1 MHAELAAMPGRF
13 WRGVVDF
20 LTPPACLVCRAQL
33 TEPASLCAA
42 CWSKLAHIE
51 EPVCTVMGT
60 PFAYDQGEGAL
71 SPAAVAEP
79 PNWTRARAAVAYDD
93 VSRPLAHGLKFHDR
107 HEAGLLMARM
117 MGRAGR
123 HLLASADVIVPVPL
137 HRWRLWQRR
146 FNQSAFLAQK
156 LAQFSGKPFRTD
168 ILLRARATPPQVGLD
183 AAARRKNV
191 RGAFAVAPEQGVAVA
206 GRRVLL
212 IDDVMTTGAT
222 ANACA
227 SVLRK
232 AGACD
237 VDVLCFALV
246 LAPRRLHI

>member
-1 MHAELAAMPGRF
+1 MLPARL
-13 WRGVVDF
+13 WRGIVDL
-20 LTPPACLVCRAQL
+20 LTPPACLACRSPL
-33 TEPASLCAA
+33 SEPASLCAA
-42 CWSKLAHIE
+42 CWVKLAHIE
-51 EPVCTVMGT
+51 EPVCAVMGT
-60 PFAYDQGEGAL
+60 PFAYDQGEGML
-71 SPAAVAEP
+71 SPAALAEP
-79 PNWTRARAAVAYDD
+79 PAWSRARAAVAYDD

-117 MGRAGR
+117 MARVGRR
-123 HLLASADVIVPVPL
+123 LLASADVMVPVPL
-137 HRWRLWQRR
+137 HRLRLWTRR
-146 FNQSAFLAQK
+146 FNQSAFLALK
-156 LAQFSGKPFRTD
+156 LSEMSGKPFRSD

-191 RGAFAVAPEQGVAVA
+191 KGAFSVAPAQGMAVA

-227 SVLRK
+227 SALRQ
-232 AGACD
+232 AGASE